1 MSIKKRNKRIKKTS
15 NNTLVNLPETAVT
28 ITQLVPV
35 ADSRTTLSSHA
46 KNIGNRLITKL
57 QVEEGSRS
65 DKWIATF
72 TSFLLIFAAILIGV
86 KYVPEWYKLTSLGGV
101 EELNRQANTRK
112 SEREAE
118 DLRIQGVNKVVMKT
132 NFGEIELSLFRAEA
146 PITNENFLRL
156 ADRKKY
162 DNNTFPRMVKADD
175 FVIIQGGDY
184 GGVDK
189 NGNSLSVGALTA
201 TIQDELWKVFPEFDE
216 QGGLVNQPV
225 LNIPTAYTGYAVLGK
240 SGTETILQ
248 QQITIKKGYL
258 VMAKESKSDT
268 AGSQFFYT
276 LSDTTLPSDF
286 TVFAKVS
293 DSSIKI
299 LDSILSEVDPVDGD
313 GNKTTDGKPNK
324 EIKIST
330 IELKK

>member
-1 MSIKKRNKRIKKTS
+1 
-15 NNTLVNLPETAVT
+15 
-28 ITQLVPV
+28 
-35 ADSRTTLSSHA
+35 
-46 KNIGNRLITKL
+46 
-57 QVEEGSRS
+57 
-65 DKWIATF
+65 
-72 TSFLLIFAAILIGV
+72 
-86 KYVPEWYKLTSLGGV
+86 
-101 EELNRQANTRK
+101 
-112 SEREAE
+112 
-118 DLRIQGVNKVVMKT
+118 MKT